1 MRVALIQLAYGDDE
15 SMPQRVTRAAD
26 LVRAQSGH
34 DLVVLPELWAPTGF
48 DYTRWA
54 DAAQPVDGPIAQEM
68 AAAAR
73 DAGVTLHAGSIVER
87 PRDGEVGSD
96 GRGMWNTSLVFTPA
110 GELTATYRKIH
121 RFGFAEGEPAHIDA
135 GEELVVVD
143 LPAGEGD
150 SLRAGL
156 ATCYDLRFP
165 EMFRLLLDRGA
176 EVFVAP
182 AAWPLKRVEAWR
194 LMVQARAAE
203 DQCFVI
209 GCNTAGTHA
218 GFEMGGHS
226 MVVAP
231 TGEILAE
238 AGEGEEVLS
247 VEFDPG
253 QVAKA
258 RSSFPVLADRRL
270 G

>member
-1 MRVALIQLAYGDDE
+1 MRVALIQLAYGDE
-15 SMPQRVTRAAD
+15 ETIEARTERAAA
-26 LVRAQSGH
+26 LVRAQAGH
-34 DLVVLPELWAPTGF
+34 DLVVLPELWGATGF
-48 DYTRWA
+48 DYTRWD
-54 DAAQPVDGPIAQEM
+54 DAAQPVDGPIAQAM

-73 DAGVTLHAGSIVER
+73 EAGVTLHAGSIIER
-87 PRDGEVGSD
+87 PSDGETGSD
-96 GRGMWNTSLVFTPA
+96 GRGMWNTSLVFTPQ
-110 GELTATYRKIH
+110 GELAATYRKIH

-135 GEELVVVD
+135 GEELTILD
-143 LPAGEGD
+143 LPAGEGS

-176 EVFVAP
+176 EVFVVP
-182 AAWPLKRVEAWR
+182 AAWPMKRVEAWR
-194 LMVQARAAE
+194 MMAQARAAE
-203 DQCFVI
+203 DQCIVI
-209 GCNTAGTHA
+209 ACNTGGTHA

-238 AGEGEEVLS
+238 AGDGEHVLS
-247 VEFDPG
+247 VEIDPG
-253 QVAKA
+253 VVARA

-270 G
+270 